1 RIRADEKVELN
12 PRGVV
17 RLGVE
22 RQKRDDDAEAEKV
35 DEDRQEDDE
44 ENRLPVRDHSGTI
57 AIKAD
62 ARRRL
67 NLARW
72 NRRASRAAQR
82 AQGQPESWG
91 ETWRARLQAAPA
103 AR

>member
-44 ENRLPVRDHSGTI
+44 ENRLPVRDH
-57 AIKAD
+57 AALRANQKAGG
-62 ARRRL
+62 RL
-67 NLARW
+67 GGPGFKPRQRLGPSKSKSAETLA
-72 NRRASRAAQR
+72 AA
-82 AQGQPESWG
+82 
-91 ETWRARLQAAPA
+91 AAA
-103 AR
+103 AGVRVLHREA